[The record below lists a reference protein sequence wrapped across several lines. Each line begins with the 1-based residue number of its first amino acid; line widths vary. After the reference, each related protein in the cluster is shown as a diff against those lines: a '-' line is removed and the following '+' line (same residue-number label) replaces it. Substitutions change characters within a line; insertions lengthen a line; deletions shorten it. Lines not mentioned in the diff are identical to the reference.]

1 MIEEK
6 DPAEDRDE
14 FIRRVNQVFDIFSE
28 NKMNNAIEELIKDNV
43 LYKTNMKL
51 EIIQLQETINGYIR
65 EWDAANTYEERQAVV
80 AKVKR

>member
-1 MIEEK
+1 MIQEK

-51 EIIQLQETINGYIR
+51 EIIQLQETINGYIS